1 MFNLTTSRFNA
12 ETWNQRERWMEKNNW
27 KGAIYCSPV
36 PIKEALKGTM
46 FVLEMR
52 NDENKVKA
60 IGLVKVQPFPA
71 DKEYQVYYDRNIN
84 RYVYRSQYRLILDQI
99 ELLPMEKKIITIF
112 NRLLFKGACHLKRGQ
127 GIMAM
132 PTWIMQNKQIDFLKH
147 IRALFMRH
155 YRPPTNA
162 ADACIGAADADAD
175 ADADACTGDAAADA
189 CAADACVAD
198 ACAAAPSSAC

>member
-155 YRPPTNA
+155 YRPLTT
-162 ADACIGAADADAD
+162 DAGAADA
-175 ADADACTGDAAADA
+175 GAADA
-189 CAADACVAD
+189 CAAD
-198 ACAAAPSSAC
+198 PSSANASAC

>member
-1 MFNLTTSRFNA
+1 MYNLTTSRFNA
-12 ETWNQRERWMEKNNW
+12 ETWNERERWMEKNNW
-27 KGAIYCSPV
+27 KGAIYGAPV
-36 PIKEALKGTM
+36 PIKETLKGTM

-52 NDENKVKA
+52 NDENKIRA

-71 DKEYQVYYDRNIN
+71 DKDHQVYYDRNIN
-84 RYVYRSQYRLILDQI
+84 RYIYRSNYRLILDQI

-127 GIMAM
+127 GITAM

-155 YRPPTNA
+155 YRPLTT
-162 ADACIGAADADAD
+162 DAGAADA
-175 ADADACTGDAAADA
+175 GAADA
-189 CAADACVAD
+189 CAAD
-198 ACAAAPSSAC
+198 PSSANASAC

>member
-36 PIKEALKGTM
+36 PIKESLKGTM

-71 DKEYQVYYDRNIN
+71 DKDYQVYYDRNIN

-99 ELLPMEKKIITIF
+99 ELLPMEKKIIAIF
-112 NRLLFKGACHLKRGQ
+112 DRLLFKGACHLKRGQ

-155 YRPPTNA
+155 YRPPTTA
-162 ADACIGAADADAD
+162 AVDGGACADAGAVT
-175 ADADACTGDAAADA
+175 ADACTGAADA
-189 CAADACVAD
+189 
-198 ACAAAPSSAC
+198 AAAPSSAC